1 MIYLELSSR
10 LYSLRTHVLRKRV
23 FSSII
28 YPHSNDRNN
37 SVGMNDGTRN
47 YNFVKSQK
55 RIIRK
60 CLAIYA
66 MYLYYTGFRFD
77 IKTIVIASDVIDI
90 NISPCIIVR
99 EATRINCFGR
109 IHCMTVGNHMHLRYK
124 TVAVLIFLC
133 DNVKL

>member
-1 MIYLELSSR
+1 MAQETTILLNHKKELQGS
-10 LYSLRTHVLRKRV
+10 
-23 FSSII
+23 
-28 YPHSNDRNN
+28 
-37 SVGMNDGTRN
+37 
-47 YNFVKSQK
+47 
-55 RIIRK
+55 
-60 CLAIYA
+60 LAIYA